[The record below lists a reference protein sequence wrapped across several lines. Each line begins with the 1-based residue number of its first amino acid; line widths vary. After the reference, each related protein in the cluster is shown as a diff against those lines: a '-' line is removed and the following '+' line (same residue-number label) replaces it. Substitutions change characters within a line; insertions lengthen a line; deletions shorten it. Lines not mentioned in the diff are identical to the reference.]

1 MAAALPLAHQL
12 PEDSTVFRLELQ
24 VCYLLPQLERPVDG
38 CPTGGTGVVIYEII
52 EIYAMPA

>member
-38 CPTGGTGVVIYEII
+38 CPTGGTGVVIY
-52 EIYAMPA
+52 AMPA